1 MEKSIPVE
9 ADLTLFR
16 PINTMQRRRDRRY
29 RCSLATSAK
38 LLLPSGETLSAWV
51 SNLSRGGVGLDMS
64 RSLPVGLEF
73 TLLLRTV
80 HNSTVRVSVRVA
92 HATPV
97 ANGGWRV
104 GGELMQKFT
113 ADTLEALL

>member
-1 MEKSIPVE
+1 MAESIPVE

-16 PINTMQRRRDRRY
+16 HPMNTMQRRRDRRY

-38 LLLPSGETLSAWV
+38 LLLTSGETLSAWV
-51 SNLSRGGVGLDMS
+51 SNLSRGGVGLEMP
-64 RSLPVGLEF
+64 RPLPVGLEF
-73 TLLLRTV
+73 TLLLRTID
-80 HNSTVRVSVRVA
+80 NNTVRVPVRVA

-104 GGELMQKFT
+104 GGHIQEKI
-113 ADTLEALL
+113 